1 MDNRKKS
8 LKVIISI
15 FFIVL
20 LITTSGSIG
29 YIVFSNWISATDN
42 VISKMEK
49 DAAEDIYNKIE
60 TFIKVPVYINEVS
73 HEVLENGIV
82 DIYDENEREVFF
94 AGMMKANN
102 EEVYSFSIGTEKG
115 EYYGARRNENNDIE
129 IMKNSAETQGKSRY
143 YTLTEELTSGDL
155 ALETGLFD
163 SRTRDWYQV
172 AKKEGKPVF
181 SPIYKHFVMN
191 DLAITAAYPIYD
203 ENAVLVGVLGTHVTL
218 SKINNYLKEAVK
230 DKEAMAYIV
239 EKESGEL
246 VANSQ
251 EMLNFITLPD
261 NSLKRIKIE
270 EIDNPYIAKAYL
282 DYKKDPVDKVTIKT
296 ENDKLHTTFTEY
308 NNEGLNWLVIT
319 TIPESQYTNVI
330 VKNIWIALLLSCL
343 AIILSIT
350 IWIRST
356 NKYLQPIYNLIDTT
370 EKFSK
375 GDLSQRA
382 EIVRNDEI
390 GMLSKAFNKM
400 AEELYLLVNG
410 LEEKVKKRTR
420 LLEKTNHELVDA
432 KMKAEKANMAKSE
445 FLAHMSHEIRTLL
458 NAIIGFSE
466 LLCNSVQNEKYKS
479 YIATINSA
487 GNGLLTII
495 NDILDLSKI
504 EAGKIE
510 IQKRPVN
517 VVKILSEI
525 ENLFREQAKS
535 KNIALRVETQ
545 QDFPEFVVFDDLR
558 LRQILMNLLSNAI
571 KFTEKGYIKISLKA
585 IDTNNVD
592 CSNLGIHISVEDT
605 GMGIP
610 KSEQEKI
617 FEAFKQIQGQDAKK
631 FGGTGLGLS
640 ITRKLTEKMEGKI
653 FVESRVGEGSIF
665 HVEFY
670 NVQVVALNVLPDP
683 IHGSYFE
690 NFRFSNEKVLVV
702 DDIEANQ
709 FLVKDNVIEPKPLDN
724 TIEPAVLEDL
734 RERTEPILRKLRGSI
749 IMGQVNDLASILISF
764 GTEYQLQFILTQ
776 GEELMRNA
784 ESFNIIEIKTKLKQ
798 MDQLILEDDENG

>member
-82 DIYDENEREVFF
+82 DIYDENEREIFF

-203 ENAVLVGVLGTHVTL
+203 ENAVLEGVLGTHITL

-432 KMKAEKANMAKSE
+432 KMKAEKANIAKSE

-510 IQKRPVN
+510 IRKRPVN

-665 HVEFY
+665 HVKFY

-683 IHGSYFE
+683 IHGSYCE

-709 FLVKDNVIEPKPLDN
+709 FLVKDNVIEPKALDN